1 MNETLGLVMIFVP
14 LFLIAWIAN
23 AAEARRQREEPFE
36 GVALVAYVAIV
47 LLYLLGLCGGLLL
60 QVSTVLVADDPS
72 IFQGVIIEDTFESLP
87 LLAIGLWV
95 PSLLGIIFLLPT
107 VRRFF
112 ARFTPIDPQS
122 PVHAIA
128 LSLSMLVLINLFMT
142 LGVGLG
148 NLADMMAAV
157 EEETGGGQD
166 NTLLALWLQQIL
178 TALLAVVGVGWL
190 SRRSWGGSFARLGLL
205 APTGR
210 QWLIGVGAG
219 LAMVPL
225 VLLIEYISSLFGL
238 GASADVERLTEELLG
253 SLFTTPFGILTL
265 GLAAALGEETL
276 FRGAI
281 TPRFGLILS
290 SLLFALV
297 HSNYGITLST
307 LVVFLL
313 GMLLGWLRLRYNTS
327 TAMITHAVYNMSLGL
342 LAYLSI
348 QNLDI

>member
-1 MNETLGLVMIFVP
+1 MNETLGLVTIFVP
-14 LFLIAWIAN
+14 LFLIVWIAN

-36 GVALVAYVAIV
+36 GVAIVAYVSIV

-60 QVSTVLVADDPS
+60 QFGSVLAENDPS
-72 IFQGVIIEDTFESLP
+72 ILQGMMTGDSLESLP
-87 LLAIGLWV
+87 LLAFGLWL
-95 PSLLGIIFLLPT
+95 PSLLGIIFLLPAA
-107 VRRFF
+107 RRLF

-142 LGVGLG
+142 LGIGLG
-148 NLADMMAAV
+148 NLADMMATV
-157 EEETGGGQD
+157 EEETAGGQD
-166 NTLLALWLQQIL
+166 NTLLTLWLQQIL
-178 TALLAVVGVGWL
+178 TAMLAVVGVGWL
-190 SRRSWGGSFARLGLL
+190 SRRSWGGAFARLGLV

-327 TAMITHAVYNMSLGL
+327 TAMLTHAVYNMSLGL
-342 LAYLSI
+342 LAYLNI
-348 QNLDI
+348 HNLDI